1 MTPVPTKQE
10 QLRLVGWLRWRI
22 FVNSLRTQ
30 RGKVD
35 LISRVVLSIGIVGV
49 VLGIG
54 PLLGVGCWYAIS
66 HGKSIILS
74 AEIWFIFVVWLLVP
88 IMLTGFGA
96 ESDPGSLLR
105 FPLRYSTFVLLA
117 FAHGI
122 FEPVSVAAL
131 YWLLA
136 MLGGIA
142 IASPG
147 ALLWAFPG
155 LAALAFFNLLLN
167 RAIFAWLS
175 RWMAQRRTREI
186 LGALFILVMFGFQL
200 IGPLTGRYGKH
211 ALPAVARLAPAGRF
225 LPPGMAAA
233 TIVAGRAGRAGTA
246 SAELAG
252 LLVYSG
258 VLGWLLSVRLH
269 AEYRGENLSEARRES
284 SAERATLHAG
294 WNVAGLSPTV
304 AALFEKDLR
313 YLMRNSTAYFN
324 LLAPLFIVVVMSL
337 SHGGSH
343 AGVPIFMRASSFF
356 FPMSVIYVML
366 ILVGLA
372 YNNLGYDGSGLPMLL
387 VAPIRFRDVL
397 VAKNLVHTLV
407 VLAEILAVSVLGR
420 FFVGPTSPL
429 VVWVTLAG
437 ALFMLL
443 TNLAAGNLVSL
454 YFPRKLNFGQMKRQ
468 QASGMAVAASA
479 GTQVLMGV
487 LITGA
492 YLLSRWMGNLAWCGV
507 ALLVLSG
514 AASVAY
520 FRVLDLASAIAWKRR
535 EVLVNE
541 LTRTA

>member
-1 MTPVPTKQE
+1 MTSVPTKQE

-35 LISRVVLSIGIVGV
+35 LISRVVLSVGIVFV

-54 PLLGVGCWYAIS
+54 PLLGVGSWYAIS

-74 AEIWFIFVVWLLVP
+74 AEIWFVFLVWLLVP
-88 IMLTGFGA
+88 LVVTGFGA

-122 FEPVSVAAL
+122 LEPVAVAAL

-155 LAALAFFNLLLN
+155 LAALALFNLLLN
-167 RAIFAWLS
+167 RVIFAWLS

-186 LGALFILVMFGFQL
+186 LGALFILVMFSFQL
-200 IGPLTGRYGKH
+200 IGPLTGRYRNR
-211 ALPAVARLAPAGRF
+211 ALPMVTLIVPTGRF

-233 TIVAGRAGRAGTA
+233 AIVAGRAGRGGSA
-246 SAELAG
+246 SVELAG
-252 LLVYSG
+252 LLGYSA
-258 VLGWLLSVRLH
+258 VLGWLLSIRLG

-284 SAERATLHAG
+284 SAERTTLRTG

-313 YLMRNSTAYFN
+313 YLIRNSTAYFN

-343 AGVPIFMRASSFF
+343 ANVPVFMRVSSFF
-356 FPMSVIYVML
+356 FPMSVLYVML

-397 VAKNLVHTLV
+397 VAKNLLHTLV
-407 VLAEILAVSVLGR
+407 VLAEIIAVSVLGW
-420 FFVGPTSPL
+420 FLVGPTPPE
-429 VVWVTLAG
+429 VVCVTLAG

-443 TNLAAGNLVSL
+443 ANLAAGNLVSL
-454 YFPRKLNFGQMKRQ
+454 YFPRKLNFGQIKRQ
-468 QASGMAVAASA
+468 QGSGTAVAASA
-479 GTQVLMGV
+479 GTQLLIGV

-492 YLLSRWMGNLAWCGV
+492 YFVSRWAGNLAWCGV
-507 ALLVLSG
+507 ALLVL
-514 AASVAY
+514 AAAAWVAY
-520 FRVLDLASAIAWKRR
+520 LRVLDLASDIAWKRR
-535 EVLVNE
+535 EVLMSE
-541 LTRTA
+541 LTRAA